1 MIDKAFLSVKLD
13 LIKKYAGDLEKV
25 LQIPIDEIK
34 KNFVAVYAIERIFQ
48 LIVDE
53 IIDINNHIILR
64 NKLEVPDDFQS
75 TFMIL
80 AQNNVI
86 GEAFA
91 KRIAPVVGLRNILVH
106 RYEKIDKDLFLSSVA
121 KERDDFREYIKEM
134 GQYIESFFNEK

>member
-53 IIDINNHIILR
+53 VIDINNHIILR

-75 TFMIL
+75 TFLIL

>member
-53 IIDINNHIILR
+53 VIDINNHIILR

-75 TFMIL
+75 TFLIL

-121 KERDDFREYIKEM
+121 KERDDFREYIKEI
-134 GQYIESFFNEK
+134 GQYIESSFNEK

>member
-25 LQIPIDEIK
+25 LQIPIGEIK
-34 KNFVAVYAIERIFQ
+34 KNFIAVYAVERIFQ

-64 NKLEVPDDFQS
+64 SKLEVPDDFQS
-75 TFMIL
+75 TFLIL

-86 GEAFA
+86 SEAFA
-91 KRIAPVVGLRNILVH
+91 KRMAPVVGLRNILVH

-121 KERDDFREYIKEM
+121 KERNDFREYIKEM

>member
-53 IIDINNHIILR
+53 VIDINNHIILR

-75 TFMIL
+75 TFLIL

-134 GQYIESFFNEK
+134 GKYVKSCFNEK

>member
-13 LIKKYAGDLEKV
+13 LIKKYAGDLENV
-25 LQIPIDEIK
+25 LQTPIGQIK
-34 KNFVAVYAIERIFQ
+34 KNFIAVYAVERIFQ

-75 TFMIL
+75 TFLIL

-106 RYEKIDKDLFLSSVA
+106 RYEKIDKDLFLNSVA

>member
-25 LQIPIDEIK
+25 LQTPIGQIK

-75 TFMIL
+75 TFLIL
-80 AQNNVI
+80 AQNDVI

-91 KRIAPVVGLRNILVH
+91 KKIAPVVGLRNILVH